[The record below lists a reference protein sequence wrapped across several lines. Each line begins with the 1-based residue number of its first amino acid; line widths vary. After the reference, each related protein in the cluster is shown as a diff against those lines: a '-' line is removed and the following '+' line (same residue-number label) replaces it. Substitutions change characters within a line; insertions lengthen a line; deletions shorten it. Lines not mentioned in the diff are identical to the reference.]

1 MSHNH
6 NHDHNHD
13 HEHDY
18 ITLVLDD
25 GEEVECQV
33 IGTFEVEDIEY
44 IALLPED
51 VEEVYIYRFSEDE
64 NGIDLK
70 NIEDDEEFEIVKEAF
85 YALFGD
91 DEYYDDYDEEYD
103 DEDEE

>member
-91 DEYYDDYDEEYD
+91 DEREF
-103 DEDEE
+103 